1 MTAGRVLHVLPHAG
15 AGAQTYIDTLTALPG
30 FSFGIF
36 ELTPNRSPA
45 AAAANMALRRPA
57 LWRAARRADLV
68 HVHGEMASL
77 ATLPLLARRR
87 SVVTLHGLHLLRR
100 LGPGLPTRLGRGG
113 LGAIVAAADAIVCVS
128 QTEHDE
134 LSWLPGRLRAKLTVV
149 RNGLTLP
156 PPPDPPTRSR
166 VRAAIGLP
174 DDAIAVLYAGQLEPR
189 KDPMTA
195 LRAIQRV
202 HARDPRVVL
211 LVAGT
216 AREDGC
222 ARRRARTTS
231 GCSGQRSRR
240 ARAAQR
246 GRRVRDA
253 LAPRGDVLRRARGA
267 WATAV
272 ATVVADGSGN
282 PEAVGDAGLVFRIGD
297 DGRAGHGPVAARRR
311 ASRRSGRRWPRPAG
325 RGWSTSSPPRA
336 SSTEMRAVYDAS
348 SWRLAE
354 PPAPRPLE
362 RAAASPARPAA
373 ARVRSAPADRASAA
387 QRRRRVSGR
396 SRAVCAHSLRAA
408 TFVAAHDPYRQWL
421 VERDDVP
428 RSASRSHR
436 S

>member
-68 HVHGEMASL
+68 HVHGEVASL
-77 ATLPLLARRR
+77 ATLPLLTRRR

-113 LGAIVAAADAIVCVS
+113 LGAVVAAADATVCVS

-156 PPPDPPTRSR
+156 PPPDPRTRSR

-216 AREDGC
+216 GPCEDALRSAAG
-222 ARRRARTTS
+222 AETRLL
-231 GCSGQRSRR
+231 GQRSDVPELLS
-240 ARAAQR
+240 AA
-246 GRRVRDA
+246 
-253 LAPRGDVLRRARGA
+253 DVFVMPSHREGLSYAVLEAMGH
-267 WATAV
+267 AV
-272 ATVVADGSGN
+272 ATVVSDGPGN
-282 PEAVGDAGLVFRIGD
+282 PEAVGDAGIVFRIGD
-297 DGRAGHGPVAARRR
+297 TDGLASVLSQLTAD
-311 ASRRSGRRWPRPAG
+311 ASRRATLAEAGRARIAAELSAARMVAETGAVYGAVLRGPGPPAG
-325 RGWSTSSPPRA
+325 A
-336 SSTEMRAVYDAS
+336 
-348 SWRLAE
+348 
-354 PPAPRPLE
+354 PPA
-362 RAAASPARPAA
+362 
-373 ARVRSAPADRASAA
+373 
-387 QRRRRVSGR
+387 
-396 SRAVCAHSLRAA
+396 
-408 TFVAAHDPYRQWL
+408 
-421 VERDDVP
+421 
-428 RSASRSHR
+428 
-436 S
+436 